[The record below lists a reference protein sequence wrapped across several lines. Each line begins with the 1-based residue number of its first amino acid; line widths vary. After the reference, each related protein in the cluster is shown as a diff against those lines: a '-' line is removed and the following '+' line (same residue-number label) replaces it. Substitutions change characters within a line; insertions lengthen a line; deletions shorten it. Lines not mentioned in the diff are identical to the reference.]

1 MTAAE
6 FEQYGPDE
14 TQGVELRHL
23 EVADEES
30 ADILQ
35 YFPQECGWIDNALSA
50 TGAGV
55 LVHCQQGVS
64 RSVAFVVAYLMK
76 RFKLS
81 YREGLKLVKSDR
93 SIVNVNAGFE
103 GQLRSW
109 ERELQGFPTAIEPT
123 SPKSP
128 VKEINATGVI
138 DFVEAERN

>member
-1 MTAAE
+1 
-6 FEQYGPDE
+6 
-14 TQGVELRHL
+14 
-23 EVADEES
+23 
-30 ADILQ
+30 
-35 YFPQECGWIDNALSA
+35 
-50 TGAGV
+50 
-55 LVHCQQGVS
+55 
-64 RSVAFVVAYLMK
+64 MK

-103 GQLRSW
+103 GQLRRW
-109 ERELQGFPTAIEPT
+109 ERELQGSPTAIEPT